1 MENFISGLAHILNF
15 EVKDQLIIW
24 NGYNIPVHNISL
36 VSVGVSSTYTKAP
49 QGPITKAL
57 IGAVSAKFAI
67 DQMESED
74 DQNLMDTFRGFYNLC
89 VKEESLPCLN
99 LLLNNGVMLEMTF
112 TDLLSFQI
120 SVKDVKEACARYA
133 GIGNIVINGDNVHID
148 QLTTNGYTQLCEQ
161 NFYDTTSGEEEL

>member
-1 MENFISGLAHILNF
+1 MENFISGLAHVLNF

-49 QGPITKAL
+49 QGPITRAL

-74 DQNLMDTFRGFYNLC
+74 DKDLMNTFRGFYNLC
-89 VKEESLPCLN
+89 IKKESLPCLN
-99 LLLNNGVMLEMTF
+99 LQLNNGVVLELTF
-112 TDLLSFQI
+112 VDLLSFQI
-120 SVKDVKEACARYA
+120 SVKNVKKACARYA
-133 GIGNIVINGDNVHID
+133 GIGNIVVNGDNVHVD
-148 QLTTNGYTQLCEQ
+148 QLTTNGHTQLFEQ
-161 NFYDTTSGEEEL
+161 NLYEITSEEEEL